1 LIDARKAI
9 EVLYA
14 REDLSS
20 EDMSHLMREI
30 MSGSLPELQIAGFLT
45 ALQVKG
51 LTVEEVHAAASV
63 MREFSL
69 KVSVNDTETLVDTCG
84 TGGDGVKTF
93 NISTA
98 AAFVV
103 AAAGGRVAKHGGR
116 SVSSSSG
123 SADVLEALGVNIA
136 LTPQQV
142 AKCIDEAGV
151 GFMFAPS
158 HHTAMKYAGPVRKE
172 LGVRT
177 IFNIL
182 GPLTNPADAK
192 IQVMGV
198 FDRSLLRLQA
208 EVLKKFGS
216 RRALIVR
223 GDDGLDE
230 ISPVGATSIAELCD
244 GVISEYSVSPSLFGM
259 DAFEISNIRVET
271 KEEAVEMFRAAIS
284 GRHDFAVSAL
294 AMNAGAAI
302 YAADI
307 CTTLEDGVD
316 LAKQLIGDGSVK
328 RKFEAFVAFTN
339 AFKSDQT

>member
-9 EVLYA
+9 EALYA
-14 REDLSS
+14 RKDLSS
-20 EDMSHLMREI
+20 EDMLGLMRDI
-30 MSGSLPELQIAGFLT
+30 MSGAVPQLQIAGFLT

-51 LTVEEVHAAASV
+51 PTVDEVHAAALV

-69 KVSVNDTETLVDTCG
+69 KVPVTKTETLVDTCG

-98 AAFVV
+98 AAFVL

-123 SADVLEALGVNIA
+123 SADVLEALGVNITM
-136 LTPQQV
+136 TPEQV
-142 AKCIDEAGV
+142 AKCIDQVGV
-151 GFMFAPS
+151 GFMFAPA
-158 HHTAMKYAGPVRKE
+158 HHAAMKYAAPVRKE

-198 FDRSLLRLQA
+198 FDKSLLRLQA

-230 ISPVGATSIAELCD
+230 ISPVGTTSIAELRD
-244 GVISEYSVSPSLFGM
+244 EVISEYTVSPFSFAM
-259 DAFEISNIRVET
+259 DSFEISKIQVES
-271 KEEAVEMFRAAIS
+271 KEDAVAMFRAAIS
-284 GRHDFAVSAL
+284 GRDEFAASAL

-307 CTTLEDGVD
+307 RSKLEDGVD
-316 LAKQLIGDGSVK
+316 LAKRLISDGSVA
-328 RKFEAFVAFTN
+328 RQFDAFVSFTN
-339 AFKSDQT
+339 TFRSDRA

>member
-1 LIDARKAI
+1 
-9 EVLYA
+9 
-14 REDLSS
+14 
-20 EDMSHLMREI
+20 MSHLMRKI
-30 MSGSLPELQIAGFLT
+30 MSGALPELQIAGFLT

-142 AKCIDEAGV
+142 AKCIDEEGV

-230 ISPVGATSIAELCD
+230 ISPVSNTSIAELC
-244 GVISEYSVSPSLFGM
+244 
-259 DAFEISNIRVET
+259 
-271 KEEAVEMFRAAIS
+271 
-284 GRHDFAVSAL
+284 
-294 AMNAGAAI
+294 
-302 YAADI
+302 
-307 CTTLEDGVD
+307 
-316 LAKQLIGDGSVK
+316 
-328 RKFEAFVAFTN
+328 
-339 AFKSDQT
+339 

>member
-1 LIDARKAI
+1 MSDARKAI
-9 EVLYA
+9 EALYA
-14 REDLSS
+14 RKDLSS
-20 EDMSHLMREI
+20 EDMLGLMRDI
-30 MSGSLPELQIAGFLT
+30 MSGAVPQLQIAGFLT

-51 LTVEEVHAAASV
+51 PTVDEVHAAALV

-69 KVSVNDTETLVDTCG
+69 KVPVTKTQTLVDTCG

-98 AAFVV
+98 AAFVL

-123 SADVLEALGVNIA
+123 SADVLEALGVNITM
-136 LTPQQV
+136 TPEQV
-142 AKCIDEAGV
+142 AKCIDQVGV
-151 GFMFAPS
+151 GFMFAPA
-158 HHTAMKYAGPVRKE
+158 HHAAMKYAAPVRKE

-198 FDRSLLRLQA
+198 FDKSLLRLQA

-230 ISPVGATSIAELCD
+230 ISPVGTTSIAELRD
-244 GVISEYSVSPSLFGM
+244 EVISEYTVSPFSFGM
-259 DAFEISNIRVET
+259 DSFEISKIQVES
-271 KEEAVEMFRAAIS
+271 KEDAVAMFRAAIS
-284 GRHDFAVSAL
+284 GRDEFAASAL

-307 CTTLEDGVD
+307 RSKLEDGVD
-316 LAKQLIGDGSVK
+316 LAKRLIGDGSVA
-328 RKFEAFVAFTN
+328 RQFDAFVSFTN
-339 AFKSDQT
+339 AFKPE

>member
-1 LIDARKAI
+1 MIDARKAI
-9 EVLYA
+9 EALYA
-14 REDLSS
+14 RKDLSS
-20 EDMSHLMREI
+20 EDMLGLMRDI
-30 MSGSLPELQIAGFLT
+30 MSGAVPQLQIAGFLT

-51 LTVEEVHAAASV
+51 PTVDEVHAAALV

-69 KVSVNDTETLVDTCG
+69 KVPVTKTQTLVDTCG

-98 AAFVV
+98 AAFVL

-123 SADVLEALGVNIA
+123 SADVLEALGVNITM
-136 LTPQQV
+136 TPEQV
-142 AKCIDEAGV
+142 AKCIDQVGV
-151 GFMFAPS
+151 GFMFAPA
-158 HHTAMKYAGPVRKE
+158 HHAAMKYAAPVRKE

-198 FDRSLLRLQA
+198 FDKSLLRLQA

-230 ISPVGATSIAELCD
+230 ISPVGTTSIAELRD
-244 GVISEYSVSPSLFGM
+244 EVISEYTVSPFSFGM
-259 DAFEISNIRVET
+259 DSFEISKIQVES
-271 KEEAVEMFRAAIS
+271 KEDAVAMFRAAIS
-284 GRHDFAVSAL
+284 GRDEFAASAL

-307 CTTLEDGVD
+307 RSKLEDGVD
-316 LAKQLIGDGSVK
+316 LAKRLIGDGSVA
-328 RKFEAFVAFTN
+328 RQFDAFVSFTN
-339 AFKSDQT
+339 AFKPE

>member
-9 EVLYA
+9 EALYA

-20 EDMSHLMREI
+20 ENMLGLMRDI
-30 MSGSLPELQIAGFLT
+30 MSGAVPQLQIAGFLT
-45 ALQVKG
+45 ALQVKRP
-51 LTVEEVHAAASV
+51 TVDEVHAAAMV

-69 KVSVNDTETLVDTCG
+69 KVPATQTETLVDTCG

-123 SADVLEALGVNIA
+123 SADVLEALGVNI
-136 LTPQQV
+136 TMMPEQV
-142 AKCIDEAGV
+142 AKCIDEVGV
-151 GFMFAPS
+151 GFMFAPA
-158 HHTAMKYAGPVRKE
+158 HHAAMKYAAPVRKE

-198 FDRSLLRLQA
+198 FDKSLLRLQA

-230 ISPVGATSIAELCD
+230 ISPVGTTSIAELRD
-244 GVISEYSVSPSLFGM
+244 EVISEYTVSPFSFAM
-259 DAFEISNIRVET
+259 DSFEISKIQVES
-271 KEEAVEMFRAAIS
+271 KEDAVAMFRAAIS
-284 GRHDFAVSAL
+284 GRDEFAASAL

-307 CTTLEDGVD
+307 RSKLEDGVD
-316 LAKQLIGDGSVK
+316 LAKQLIGDGSVA
-328 RKFEAFVAFTN
+328 RQFDAFVSFTN
-339 AFKSDQT
+339 TFKSDRA

>member
-1 LIDARKAI
+1 MIDARKAI
-9 EVLYA
+9 EALYA

-20 EDMSHLMREI
+20 ENMLGLMRDI
-30 MSGSLPELQIAGFLT
+30 MSGAVPQLQIAGFLT
-45 ALQVKG
+45 ALQVKRP
-51 LTVEEVHAAASV
+51 TVDEVHAAAMV

-69 KVSVNDTETLVDTCG
+69 KVPATQTETLVDTCG

-123 SADVLEALGVNIA
+123 SADVLEALGVNI
-136 LTPQQV
+136 TMMPEQV
-142 AKCIDEAGV
+142 AKCIDEVGV
-151 GFMFAPS
+151 GFMFAPA
-158 HHTAMKYAGPVRKE
+158 HHAAMKYAAPVRKE

-198 FDRSLLRLQA
+198 FDKSLLRLQA

-259 DAFEISNIRVET
+259 DPFEISKIRVET
-271 KEEAVEMFRAAIS
+271 KEDAVEMFRAAV
-284 GRHDFAVSAL
+284 GGQHDFAVSAL

-307 CTTLEDGVD
+307 STTLAHGVD
-316 LAKQLIGDGSVK
+316 LAKRLIGDGSVK

-339 AFKSDQT
+339 AFNSDQT

>member
-9 EVLYA
+9 EALYA

-20 EDMSHLMREI
+20 EEMSHLMRAI
-30 MSGSLPELQIAGFLT
+30 MSGTLPELQIAGFLT

-69 KVSVNDTETLVDTCG
+69 KVSLSDTETLVDTCG

-198 FDRSLLRLQA
+198 FDKSLLRLQA

-230 ISPVGATSIAELCD
+230 ISPVGTTSIAELCD
-244 GVISEYSVSPSLFGM
+244 GVISEYSVSPSLFGI
-259 DAFEISNIRVET
+259 DSFDISKIRVET
-271 KEEAVEMFRAAIS
+271 KEDAVEMFRAAVA
-284 GRHDFAVSAL
+284 GQHDFAVSAL
-294 AMNAGAAI
+294 AINAGAAI

-307 CTTLEDGVD
+307 STTLEHGVD
-316 LAKQLIGDGSVK
+316 LAKRLIGDGSVK
-328 RKFEAFVAFTN
+328 RKFEAFVAFTSSL
-339 AFKSDQT
+339 KSDQT

>member
-1 LIDARKAI
+1 MIDARKAI
-9 EVLYA
+9 EACYV

-20 EDMSHLMREI
+20 EDMLGLMRDI
-30 MSGSLPELQIAGFLT
+30 MSGSVPQLQIAGFLT

-51 LTVEEVHAAASV
+51 LTVEEVHAAAMV

-69 KVSVNDTETLVDTCG
+69 KVPVTQTETLVDTCG

-98 AAFVV
+98 VAFVV

-136 LTPQQV
+136 LTPERV
-142 AKCIDEAGV
+142 AMCIDEVGV
-151 GFMFAPS
+151 GFMFAPA
-158 HHTAMKYAGPVRKE
+158 HHAAMKYAAPVRKE

-182 GPLTNPADAK
+182 GPLTNPAGAK

-198 FDRSLLRLQA
+198 FDKSLLRLQA

-230 ISPVGATSIAELCD
+230 ISPVGTTSIAELCD
-244 GVISEYSVSPSLFGM
+244 EVISEYTVSPSLFGM
-259 DAFEISNIRVET
+259 GPFGISNIQVET
-271 KEEAVEMFRAAIS
+271 KEDAVAMFHDAVG
-284 GRHDFAVSAL
+284 GRHDFAASVL

-307 CTTLEDGVD
+307 CSTLEDGVG
-316 LAKQLIGDGSVK
+316 LAKRLISDGSVE
-328 RKFEAFVAFTN
+328 RKFEAFVSFTN
-339 AFKSDQT
+339 TFKSNQT

>member
-1 LIDARKAI
+1 LIDVRKAI
-9 EVLYA
+9 EALYA
-14 REDLSS
+14 RDDLSS
-20 EDMSHLMREI
+20 EDMSHLMRAI
-30 MSGSLPELQIAGFLT
+30 MSGALPDLQIAGFLT

-84 TGGDGVKTF
+84 TGG
-93 NISTA
+93 
-98 AAFVV
+98 
-103 AAAGGRVAKHGGR
+103 AAGGRVAKHGGR

-142 AKCIDEAGV
+142 AKCIDEEGV

-198 FDRSLLRLQA
+198 FDKPLLRLQA

-223 GDDGLDE
+223 GEDGLDE
-230 ISPVGATSIAELCD
+230 ISPAVATLIAELRD
-244 GVISEYSVSPSLFGM
+244 GVISEYMVSPSLFEM
-259 DAFEISNIRVET
+259 DPFEISKIRVET
-271 KEEAVEMFRAAIS
+271 KEEAVEMFRTAV
-284 GRHDFAVSAL
+284 GGEHDFAVSAL

-307 CTTLEDGVD
+307 SSKLEDGVD
-316 LAKQLIGDGSVK
+316 LAKRLIGDGSVK

>member
-1 LIDARKAI
+1 MIDARKAI
-9 EVLYA
+9 EALYA

-20 EDMSHLMREI
+20 EEMSHLMRAI
-30 MSGSLPELQIAGFLT
+30 MSGTLPELQIAGFLT

-69 KVSVNDTETLVDTCG
+69 KVSLSDTETLVDTCG

-198 FDRSLLRLQA
+198 FDKSLLRLQA

-223 GDDGLDE
+223 GEDGLDE
-230 ISPVGATSIAELCD
+230 ISPAVATSIAELRD
-244 GVISEYSVSPSLFGM
+244 GVISEYTVSPSLFGM
-259 DAFEISNIRVET
+259 DPFEISKIRVET
-271 KEEAVEMFRAAIS
+271 KEEAVEMFRTAV
-284 GRHDFAVSAL
+284 GGQHDFAVSAL
-294 AMNAGAAI
+294 VMNAGAAI

-307 CTTLEDGVD
+307 CSTLESGVG
-316 LAKQLIGDGSVK
+316 LAKRLIGDGSVE
-328 RKFEAFVAFTN
+328 RKFEAFVSFTN
-339 AFKSDQT
+339 TFKSNQT

>member
-1 LIDARKAI
+1 
-9 EVLYA
+9 
-14 REDLSS
+14 
-20 EDMSHLMREI
+20 MRDI
-30 MSGSLPELQIAGFLT
+30 MSGAVPQLQIAGFLT

-51 LTVEEVHAAASV
+51 PTVDEVHAAALV

-69 KVSVNDTETLVDTCG
+69 KVPVTKTETLVDTCG

-98 AAFVV
+98 AAFVL

-123 SADVLEALGVNIA
+123 SADVLEALGVNITM
-136 LTPQQV
+136 TPEQV
-142 AKCIDEAGV
+142 AKCIDQVGV
-151 GFMFAPS
+151 GFMFAPA
-158 HHTAMKYAGPVRKE
+158 HHAAMKYAAPVRKE

-198 FDRSLLRLQA
+198 FDKSLLRLQA

-230 ISPVGATSIAELCD
+230 ISPVGTTSIAELRD
-244 GVISEYSVSPSLFGM
+244 EVISEYTVSPFSFAM
-259 DAFEISNIRVET
+259 DSFEISKIQVES
-271 KEEAVEMFRAAIS
+271 KEDAVAMFRAAIS
-284 GRHDFAVSAL
+284 GRDEFAASAL

-307 CTTLEDGVD
+307 RSKLEDGVD
-316 LAKQLIGDGSVK
+316 LAKQLIGDGSVA
-328 RKFEAFVAFTN
+328 RQFDAFVSFTN
-339 AFKSDQT
+339 TFRSDRA